1 MKKKTYR
8 VVNLLSGSI
17 TIIIARNMND
27 ARHQAFNYFYDDG
40 SNKAK
45 CMRISIS
52 QVNAGVT

>member
-1 MKKKTYR
+1 MKTYR
-8 VVNLLSGSI
+8 VINLLSGSI